1 MRIISSTPSSR
12 IRASPSGNETP
23 WFMGRA
29 ARIRDRHRQPR
40 QARRAGAGIVR
51 ALWGCDC
58 KMAER
63 LSGGEMLI
71 RALQDE
77 GVDYVFGY
85 PGGAVLHIYDA
96 IFKQQRIEH
105 VLARHEQAATHM
117 ADGYA
122 RSTGKTGVAL
132 VTSGPGATNAIT
144 GIATAYMDSTP
155 IVVISG
161 QVPSHVIGTDAFQ
174 ETDMVGV
181 SRPVVKHSYLVR
193 SGAEIPRVVKEAFYI
208 ARSGRPGPVVI
219 DVPKDT
225 TDPSVLFEYDYP
237 DSVSLRSYSPAT
249 RGHSG
254 QIKKAATA
262 LLAAKRPVIYAGGGV
277 VQGNAAPAL
286 TALVKRLGC
295 PVTNTLMGLG
305 GFPANDCQ
313 FLGML
318 GMHGT
323 FEANMAMHHADLI
336 FAVGARF
343 DDRVTN
349 DPAKFAP
356 DAIIVHLDIDPA
368 SISKIVNADIP
379 IVGPAAVVLAD
390 IDRLVASRLAA
401 NPDLLDR
408 DAHAAWQQRI
418 QGWRDAHGLDHD
430 QRHRSGLNGAL
441 LPQQVVQA
449 VYRATCGQAFVTSD
463 VGQHQM
469 FAAQYYKFDAPR
481 RWINSGGLGTMGFG
495 LPAAMGVQF
504 AHPGAVVACITG
516 EGSFMMNMQELST
529 CMQYALPIKI
539 INLNNKALGMVKQW
553 QDMQYG
559 GRHSHSTYQDALP
572 DFKALCESFG
582 HTACRVDSLDE
593 LDGVMA
599 DAFGA
604 RHKDDLVFVD
614 AHIDPEEHVYPMA
627 VKGGGMN
634 DMVLER
640 VDGRDD
646 IREDL

>member
-1 MRIISSTPSSR
+1 MS
-12 IRASPSGNETP
+12 
-23 WFMGRA
+23 
-29 ARIRDRHRQPR
+29 
-40 QARRAGAGIVR
+40 
-51 ALWGCDC
+51 
-58 KMAER
+58 ER
-63 LSGGEMLI
+63 LSGGEMLV

-77 GVDYVFGY
+77 GVSYMFGY
-85 PGGAVLHIYDA
+85 PGGAALHIYDA

-105 VLARHEQAATHM
+105 ILVRHEQAATHM

-122 RSTGKTGVAL
+122 RATGKPGVVL

-144 GIATAYMDSTP
+144 GIATAYMDSIP
-155 IVVISG
+155 IVVISA
-161 QVPSHVIGTDAFQ
+161 QVPNELIGTDAFQ

-181 SRPVVKHSYLVR
+181 SRPVVKHSYLVKEA
-193 SGAEIPRVVKEAFYI
+193 AEIPRIVKEAFYV
-208 ARSGRPGPVVI
+208 ATSGRPGPVVI

-225 TDPSVLFEYDYP
+225 TDPNAMFDYDYP
-237 DSVSLRSYSPAT
+237 QSVSLRSYAPAS
-249 RGHSG
+249 RGHRG
-254 QIKKAATA
+254 QIRKAVAA
-262 LLAAKRPVIYAGGGV
+262 LLDAKRPVIYTGGGV
-277 VQGNAAPAL
+277 VQGEGSD
-286 TALVKRLGC
+286 ALVALARRLDY

-305 GFPANDCQ
+305 AFPGSDEQ

-336 FAVGARF
+336 FAAGARF

-349 DPAKFAP
+349 NPKLFAP
-356 DAIIVHLDIDPA
+356 DATVVHLDIDPA
-368 SISKIVNADIP
+368 SISKIVNADVP
-379 IVGPAAVVLAD
+379 IVGPVDVVLKEIASAVAAELERD
-390 IDRLVASRLAA
+390 PKRIDREA
-401 NPDLLDR
+401 LD
-408 DAHAAWQQRI
+408 AWWLRI
-418 QGWRDAHGLDHD
+418 RRWRDEHGLDHD
-430 QRHRSGLNGAL
+430 QRHRSDANGML

-449 VYRATCGQAFVTSD
+449 VYRATEGKAFVTSD

-504 AHPGAVVACITG
+504 AYPKETVVCITG

-539 INLNNKALGMVKQW
+539 LNLNNQALGMVKQW

-559 GRHSHSTYQDALP
+559 GRHSHSTYRDALP

-582 HTACRVDSLDE
+582 HTAYRVDDLDSLDA
-593 LDGVMA
+593 VIA
-599 DAFGA
+599 DVFGPK
-604 RHKDDLVFVD
+604 HKDDLVFVD

-627 VKGGGMN
+627 VKGGSMK

-640 VDGRDD
+640 APGRTD
-646 IREDL
+646 IREDV